1 MQACPETET
10 VPMAM
15 FEAAYAG
22 MTPLVDR
29 RAPQRPP
36 WEIGAPQASIVDLA
50 ERGQITGK
58 VLDVG
63 CGTGENSLFLA
74 GRGMD
79 VVGIDAS
86 AIAVETARAKA
97 TRRSLEVKFR
107 VCDALHLGTIPE
119 RFDSVIDVGLLHLFS
134 DIDRGHLIDGLHTVV
149 RPGGFYH
156 VLCFSLRRPPPA
168 PRRLGHDEILDAFG
182 PGWRVESLVESHYDV
197 LDGDPGANAWLG
209 RILRLR

>member
-1 MQACPETET
+1 
-10 VPMAM
+10 MAR
-15 FEAAYAG
+15 FESAYAG

-29 RAPQRPP
+29 RDPQRPP

-63 CGTGENSLFLA
+63 CGTGENSLFLT

-86 AIAVETARAKA
+86 TIAVEAARAKA
-97 TRRSLEVKFR
+97 TERSVGVEFR
-107 VCDALHLGTIPE
+107 VSDALHLRASPE

-134 DIDRGHLIDGLHTVV
+134 DIDRRHLIDGLHTVL
-149 RPGGFYH
+149 RPGGVYH
-156 VLCFSLRRPPPA
+156 VLCFSLRRSPPA
-168 PRRLGHDEILDAFG
+168 PRRLGYHELLDAFG

-197 LDGDPGANAWLG
+197 LDGDPRANAWLG